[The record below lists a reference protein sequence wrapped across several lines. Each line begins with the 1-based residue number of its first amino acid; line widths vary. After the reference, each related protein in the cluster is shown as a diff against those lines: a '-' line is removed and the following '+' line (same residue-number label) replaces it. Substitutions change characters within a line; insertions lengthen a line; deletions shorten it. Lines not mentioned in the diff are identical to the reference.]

1 MMFTETIA
9 FKHWVFEVPTKLT
22 RKIYSNTLCGYSE
35 YHVQEFRSFF
45 KYYDEIFTPEIKDLL
60 NRLGIDYKK
69 DTFLKLI
76 REEEQQSFV
85 ITYQFLG
92 SMRINSSE
100 RVQEPLILDQLE
112 YEPISD
118 KTGIAFYQVEET
130 MIGMEIIYAELL
142 FSIPD
147 TPRKPGK
154 KTQM

>member
-1 MMFTETIA
+1 MLTETIA
-9 FKHWVFEVPTKLT
+9 FKHWMFEVPSKIT

-76 REEEQQSFV
+76 RENGKQSFI

-92 SMRINSSE
+92 SMQINSSE
-100 RVQEPLILDQLE
+100 RAQQPLISDELE
-112 YEPISD
+112 YEPISEQ
-118 KTGIAFYQVEET
+118 TSIAFYQVEET
-130 MIGMEIIYAELL
+130 MIGMEMIYVEIL
-142 FSIPD
+142 FR
-147 TPRKPGK
+147 TE
-154 KTQM
+154 

>member
-1 MMFTETIA
+1 MLTETIA
-9 FKHWVFEVPTKLT
+9 FKHWVFEVPSKIT

-76 REEEQQSFV
+76 RENGKQSFI

-92 SMRINSSE
+92 SMQINSSE
-100 RVQEPLILDQLE
+100 RAQQPLISDELE
-112 YEPISD
+112 YEAISEQ
-118 KTGIAFYQVEET
+118 TSIAFYQVEET
-130 MIGMEIIYAELL
+130 MIGMEIIYVEIL
-142 FSIPD
+142 F
-147 TPRKPGK
+147 RV
-154 KTQM
+154 

>member
-1 MMFTETIA
+1 MLTETIA
-9 FKHWVFEVPTKLT
+9 FKHWVFEVPSKIT

-76 REEEQQSFV
+76 RENGKQSFI

-92 SMRINSSE
+92 SMQINSSE
-100 RVQEPLILDQLE
+100 RAQQPLISDELE
-112 YEPISD
+112 YETISEQ
-118 KTGIAFYQVEET
+118 TSIAFYQVEET
-130 MIGMEIIYAELL
+130 MIGMEMIYVEILFRAE
-142 FSIPD
+142 
-147 TPRKPGK
+147 
-154 KTQM
+154 

>member
-1 MMFTETIA
+1 MLTETIA
-9 FKHWVFEVPTKLT
+9 FKHWVFEVPSKIT

-76 REEEQQSFV
+76 RENGKQSFI

-92 SMRINSSE
+92 SMQINSSE
-100 RVQEPLILDQLE
+100 RAQQPLISDELE
-112 YEPISD
+112 YEAISEQ
-118 KTGIAFYQVEET
+118 TSIAFYQVEET
-130 MIGMEIIYAELL
+130 MIGMEMIYVEIL
-142 FSIPD
+142 F
-147 TPRKPGK
+147 RV
-154 KTQM
+154 

>member
-1 MMFTETIA
+1 MLTETIA
-9 FKHWVFEVPTKLT
+9 FKHWVFEVPSKIT

-76 REEEQQSFV
+76 RENGKQSFI

-92 SMRINSSE
+92 SMQINSSE
-100 RVQEPLILDQLE
+100 RVQQPLISDELE
-112 YEPISD
+112 YEAISEQ
-118 KTGIAFYQVEET
+118 TSIAFYQVEET
-130 MIGMEIIYAELL
+130 MIGMEMIYVEILFRAE
-142 FSIPD
+142 
-147 TPRKPGK
+147 
-154 KTQM
+154 

>member
-1 MMFTETIA
+1 MLTETIA
-9 FKHWVFEVPTKLT
+9 FKHWVFEVPSKIT

-76 REEEQQSFV
+76 RENGKQSFI

-92 SMRINSSE
+92 SMQINSSE
-100 RVQEPLILDQLE
+100 RAQQPLISDELE
-112 YEPISD
+112 YEAISEQ
-118 KTGIAFYQVEET
+118 TSIAFYQVEET
-130 MIGMEIIYAELL
+130 MIGMEMIYVEILFRAE
-142 FSIPD
+142 
-147 TPRKPGK
+147 
-154 KTQM
+154 

>member
-1 MMFTETIA
+1 MLTETIA
-9 FKHWVFEVPTKLT
+9 FKHWVFEVPSKIT

-76 REEEQQSFV
+76 RENGKQSFI

-92 SMRINSSE
+92 SMQINSSE
-100 RVQEPLILDQLE
+100 RAQQPLISDELE
-112 YEPISD
+112 YEAISEQ
-118 KTGIAFYQVEET
+118 TSIAFYQVEET
-130 MIGMEIIYAELL
+130 MIGMEMIYVEILFRAE
-142 FSIPD
+142 
-147 TPRKPGK
+147 K
-154 KTQM
+154 

>member
-1 MMFTETIA
+1 MLTETIA
-9 FKHWVFEVPTKLT
+9 FKHWVFEVPSKIT

-76 REEEQQSFV
+76 RENGKQSFI

-92 SMRINSSE
+92 SMQINSSE
-100 RVQEPLILDQLE
+100 RAQQPLISDELE
-112 YEPISD
+112 YEAISEQ
-118 KTGIAFYQVEET
+118 TSIAFYQVEET
-130 MIGMEIIYAELL
+130 MIGMEMIYVEIL
-142 FSIPD
+142 FRIE
-147 TPRKPGK
+147 K
-154 KTQM
+154 

>member
-1 MMFTETIA
+1 MLTETIA
-9 FKHWVFEVPTKLT
+9 FKHWVFEVPSKIT

-76 REEEQQSFV
+76 RENGKQSFI

-100 RVQEPLILDQLE
+100 RAQQPLISGELE
-112 YEPISD
+112 YESISEQ
-118 KTGIAFYQVEET
+118 TSIAFYQVEET
-130 MIGMEIIYAELL
+130 MIGMEMIYVEIL
-142 FSIPD
+142 FR
-147 TPRKPGK
+147 TK
-154 KTQM
+154 

>member
-1 MMFTETIA
+1 MLTETIA
-9 FKHWVFEVPTKLT
+9 FKHWVFEVPSKIT

-76 REEEQQSFV
+76 RENGKQSFI

-92 SMRINSSE
+92 SMQINSSE
-100 RVQEPLILDQLE
+100 RTQQPLISDELE
-112 YEPISD
+112 YEPISEQ
-118 KTGIAFYQVEET
+118 TSIAFYQVEET
-130 MIGMEIIYAELL
+130 MIGMEMIYVEIL
-142 FSIPD
+142 FR
-147 TPRKPGK
+147 TE
-154 KTQM
+154 